1 MLCTGIP
8 ELSSE
13 GDIEYLRDA
22 FALGKTEEE
31 ASAYFAKL
39 IKESLHTKTTVI
51 NDVIHVFAHR

>member
-31 ASAYFAKL
+31 AAAYFTKL
-39 IKESLHTKTTVI
+39 INTSLKTKTTII
-51 NDVIHVFAHR
+51 NDVIHVAAHK